1 MGLPNEIHP
10 ITFAGV
16 GKDYKVANSLRFR
29 ASNTANMARTPSV
42 AGNRKTWTW
51 SYWIKRG
58 TLSSVQLMLVAYSG
72 ASDSGN
78 FDVRFN
84 ASDQLLI
91 YGWTSLWRQTT
102 QVFRDPTAWYHILIN
117 ADTTSATGADRVK
130 LYING
135 SRVTTFASSTDP
147 TQNSDLAVGSV
158 GIHRI
163 SGNSIPDGLYF
174 DGYMAEMYMV
184 DGFAYDPS
192 YFGQIDSITGQWV
205 PKKYS
210 GSYGTNGF
218 YLPFNDATST
228 TTLGYDRQLSMSD
241 SSKNNWTLNN
251 FTVNSPANTT
261 TYLHDVYID
270 VPTNWNDGSTNR
282 ANYPTLNPLSNLNT
296 TLNSGNLYQY
306 YAGSWSSALATI
318 GVTSGKWYME
328 AYQVAVVATSY
339 TIIGVAY
346 QPWTTSTYLGGSATS
361 YGFQWGGATSYKY
374 FNNNGGVAVSTPSG
388 TASAGSILQ
397 LAFDADTGNV
407 WYGLNNTW
415 AEGSPSAGTGASHTV
430 SPTPGIGSVWF
441 MGIGQYGGN
450 ASAVNFGQRPFNY
463 TPPTG
468 FKALNSYNL
477 PNPSLPLV

>member
-1 MGLPNEIHP
+1 MALPNEIHP

-270 VPTNWNDGSTNR
+270 VPTNWNDGSTTYNR
-282 ANYPTLNPLSNLNT
+282 GNYPTLSSIFPSQGANQIN
-296 TLNSGNLYQY
+296 GNLQT
-306 YAGSWSSALATI
+306 SASITGGNGNTMTLPKT
-318 GVTSGKWYME
+318 GKWLFE
-328 AYQVAVVATSY
+328 AVSLGNGGSGIVGWF
-339 TIIGVAY
+339 GVAN
-346 QPWTTSTYLGGSATS
+346 YLGGNFSGLLSRIAVNPGNGYYQDDALVQS
-361 YGFQWGGATSYKY
+361 GYIGGNNIVYTMAIDMDNKILYMY
-374 FNNNGGVAVSTPSG
+374 FDGVYQRSLTIT
-388 TASAGSILQ
+388 TASVDLFMYYSGYTGS
-397 LAFDADTGNV
+397 TG
-407 WYGLNNTW
+407 Y
-415 AEGSPSAGTGASHTV
+415 
-430 SPTPGIGSVWF
+430 
-441 MGIGQYGGN
+441 
-450 ASAVNFGQRPFNY
+450 VNYGQRPFRH
-463 TPPTG
+463 PQTG
-468 FKALNSYNL
+468 YLALNSYNMQ
-477 PNPSLPLV
+477 NPSLPLV

>member
-10 ITFAGV
+10 FHLAGAGAGYQV
-16 GKDYKVANSLRFR
+16 PNSLRFR

-251 FTVNSPANTT
+251 FTVNSPANTAT
-261 TYLHDVYID
+261 STHDVYID
-270 VPTNWNDGSTNR
+270 TPTSYNDGSITYNHG
-282 ANYPTLNPLSNLNT
+282 NYPTINPLVLGGGTYLADGNMRVTGSGAGDGHLSSMVIPTTGKWFFEAYPTAYNASYIAGWFGVSGITGANFSGLLSRVGVSPGGYYQNDSNIASGYYGGINIMYGMAVDRDANT
-296 TLNSGNLYQY
+296 ITIYMDGVAQST
-306 YAGSWSSALATI
+306 AVPTLATGI
-318 GVTSGKWYME
+318 DLFFYT
-328 AYQVAVVATSY
+328 ATY
-339 TIIGVAY
+339 T
-346 QPWTTSTYLGGSATS
+346 
-361 YGFQWGGATSYKY
+361 GGAM
-374 FNNNGGVAVSTPSG
+374 F
-388 TASAGSILQ
+388 
-397 LAFDADTGNV
+397 
-407 WYGLNNTW
+407 
-415 AEGSPSAGTGASHTV
+415 
-430 SPTPGIGSVWF
+430 
-441 MGIGQYGGN
+441 
-450 ASAVNFGQRPFNY
+450 VNYGQRPFRY
-463 TPPTG
+463 PVAG